1 MRQLLLALF
10 ALSLL
15 VTGCSRAS
23 DSKAPSVPL
32 PEVTVGVVGATQPL
46 GTTDLLA
53 GYIPDSREEASDKDL
68 IEFDT
73 RLMVLLREHSGPS
86 RTFRFLPAGEVFL
99 TGKNADTQSGSR
111 ASALQHW
118 VNVGKAAGLELL
130 IVPQILT
137 WHQREGSA
145 GGAVSSAEININF
158 YLIDVTNGALLQR
171 AHFAEKQQNLSS
183 NLLNAG
189 TFFKRGAKWLTAQE
203 LADEG
208 VVKMIKE
215 FGL

>member
-10 ALSLL
+10 AVSLL
-15 VTGCSRAS
+15 ATGCSRAT
-23 DSKAPSVPL
+23 DSKAPIVPL
-32 PEVTVGVVGATQPL
+32 PEVTVGVVGATQPM

-53 GYIPDSREEASDKDL
+53 GYIPDGREEASDKAL
-68 IEFDT
+68 VEFDT
-73 RLMVLLREHSGPS
+73 QLMVLLREHSGAS
-86 RTFRFLPAGEVFL
+86 RTFRFIPAGEVFP
-99 TGKNADTQSGSR
+99 TAKQAGNRVT
-111 ASALQHW
+111 ALQHW

-137 WHQREGSA
+137 WHNREGSA

-158 YLIDVTNGALLQR
+158 YLIDVTNGTLLQR
-171 AHFAEKQQNLSS
+171 SHFAEKQESLSS

-208 VVKMIKE
+208 VVKMVKE